1 MRSTVDEKK
10 QMLLSSL
17 VEVRQQLLD
26 TASCIPLEQH
36 EQVFLGIWSI
46 RDLLAHLIGWDYS
59 NIEAIK
65 AVSEGRLPAFY
76 AHIDKDWHSYNAHLV
91 SLHKKGTVTDLIKNA
106 QVSQRALVDRLT
118 ITPARELFQ
127 DNGVRYRGY
136 KVTIARL
143 IEAETEDEEVHS
155 EQIKEFVA
163 EILSEGHAS

>member
-10 QMLLSSL
+10 QKLLSSL
-17 VEVRQQLLD
+17 VEARQQLLD
-26 TASCIPLEQH
+26 TASSIPIERH

-46 RDLLAHLIGWDYS
+46 KDLLAHLIGWDYS

-65 AVSEGRLPAFY
+65 AVSEGRLPEFY

-91 SLHKKGTVTDLIKNA
+91 SLHKKGTVADLIKNA
-106 QVSQRALVDRLT
+106 QASQRALVDQLT
-118 ITPARELFQ
+118 IIPARELFQ
-127 DNGVRYRGY
+127 ENGVRYRGY

-155 EQIKEFVA
+155 VQVKEFVTR
-163 EILSEGHAS
+163 ILSEEHVS